1 MYFRVYQALYVRP
14 FTSYEEVPRTTHS
27 TAVWSA
33 VVTGSSHS
41 ATRPTSLACYLL
53 LMKKPMLQVRCCFWW
68 LLVGLAED
76 EGTRVLSRSG
86 ARVAF
91 LGRQS

>member
-33 VVTGSSHS
+33 VVHGIITFRDSSDKFG
-41 ATRPTSLACYLL
+41 LL
-53 LMKKPMLQVRCCFWW
+53 FII
-68 LLVGLAED
+68 D
-76 EGTRVLSRSG
+76 EEAYAPG
-86 ARVAF
+86 
-91 LGRQS
+91 